1 MEVASGEEK
10 DNKKQKIDNNLLQ
23 IQLLTRQLEET
34 ANKLEEVRKEN
45 NELKDANMKLL
56 LQNLQNEKYSENR
69 NGEGNWWSAAIQKL
83 FDNITD
89 KFDPSKTNRVDM
101 VVLMRIKLRKEHAGD
116 MKLTPPP
123 IVYEES
129 SGYIH
134 RHFRSNQLK
143 RRLQPRWTSW
153 ETATTNHISNR
164 EYHMMV

>member
-34 ANKLEEVRKEN
+34 ANKLEEVRKKN

-83 FDNITD
+83 SDNITD
-89 KFDPSKTNRVDM
+89 KFNPFKN
-101 VVLMRIKLRKEHAGD
+101 KKNGHG
-116 MKLTPPP
+116 
-123 IVYEES
+123 
-129 SGYIH
+129 
-134 RHFRSNQLK
+134 N
-143 RRLQPRWTSW
+143 
-153 ETATTNHISNR
+153 
-164 EYHMMV
+164 